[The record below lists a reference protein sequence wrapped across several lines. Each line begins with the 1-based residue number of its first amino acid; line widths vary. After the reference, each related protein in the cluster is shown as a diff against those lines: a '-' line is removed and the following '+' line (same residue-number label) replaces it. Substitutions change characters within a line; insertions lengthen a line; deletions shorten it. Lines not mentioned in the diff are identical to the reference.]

1 MLVYSHVLCSLTS
14 SDADTALSQPSF
26 TLFPQNSHFLLENQF
41 ETHLAT
47 SQLISPCDSLVICTS
62 PSFIA
67 LVNEQSETKRDRSH
81 LCCLM
86 EEKKDKDA
94 KDFRLKPRPSA
105 PRWRHPKVQVWASW
119 SLLQLVFWWL
129 PLRYWTGSLAGRG
142 SRGGSRSP
150 MEAGNQ
156 QTTLGKVAHN
166 CFGHFFGPPQFS
178 ALSEKKIQQIQKY
191 EIVLFL

>member
-1 MLVYSHVLCSLTS
+1 MLVYFHVQSDQFRCRHRTVSTKFHFIPTKLSLFVGESIRKTS
-14 SDADTALSQPSF
+14 GHISADLALW
-26 TLFPQNSHFLLENQF
+26 
-41 ETHLAT
+41 
-47 SQLISPCDSLVICTS
+47 LIGWLWTCTS

-178 ALSEKKIQQIQKY
+178 ALSEKKIH
-191 EIVLFL
+191 

>member
-1 MLVYSHVLCSLTS
+1 MLVYFHVQSDQFRCRHRTVSPLTRFHFIPTKLSLFLGESIQKTS
-14 SDADTALSQPSF
+14 GHISADLALW
-26 TLFPQNSHFLLENQF
+26 
-41 ETHLAT
+41 
-47 SQLISPCDSLVICTS
+47 LIGYLHESIIHCVGQWAVWD
-62 PSFIA
+62 
-67 LVNEQSETKRDRSH
+67 EERDRSH
-81 LCCLM
+81 LSCLM

-178 ALSEKKIQQIQKY
+178 ALSVQQIQKY
-191 EIVLFL
+191 EIFLFL